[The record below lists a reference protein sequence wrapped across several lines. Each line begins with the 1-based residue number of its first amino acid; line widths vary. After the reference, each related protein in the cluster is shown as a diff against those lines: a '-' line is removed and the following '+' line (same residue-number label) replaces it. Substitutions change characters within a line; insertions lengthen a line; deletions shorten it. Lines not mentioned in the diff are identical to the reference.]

1 MKKLFFFRSSA
12 PSDDSTEVSPS
23 KTEKQDVTGQPFEGT
38 GLRRSRSLSSASLLD
53 GGKHKSSSGS
63 KDKIQSPYGNFIGTS
78 DQQCERSNRCQTPP
92 LRRQCREKQFEL
104 SYNDYGAV
112 PERPCSASAA
122 SCRSYCDSSGN
133 SSTSSSNVSSK
144 ILDRYIDD
152 GEQQEESSK
161 PQRSIPHR
169 NYPGHGSGRRPPRSR
184 CTAPTSPK
192 YVIDEKTMSHPF
204 EEFPSSNYY
213 FLPAK
218 YAENGLGHES
228 PRTIAKNVIERLSQS
243 HGIPKTNPKGF
254 DNSMPPI
261 TVGDIHDRS
270 SDERYGSKVNVIPQK
285 FYSVNEPSEAINR
298 NNMESSG
305 LYRQNLINHSE
316 VLNLAET
323 EEDVDVELKRRIKVA
338 KERVMLFRE
347 ECDRESFLQQR
358 TGVSGL
364 IQTIRHI
371 TEEKMSLALEVLSL
385 LQSQI
390 TERAAAKEELKLAR
404 EILDSQTKKLDR
416 EKTELQTELEK
427 ELDRRSKDWSLKLEK
442 YQLEEQRLRE
452 RVREL
457 AEQNV
462 SLQREVSLLN
472 ERDTENRSIMSS
484 SEQKVK
490 DMTVMVDKLRD
501 ENQLLMQNLSDLQ
514 DKYKT
519 AKEDRESFKRNFE
532 EKDKE
537 CKELYKATTRF
548 TRTCCD
554 QQKTI
559 NGLQERF
566 AHELGKNTEI
576 ERFDKHV
583 AKLQMEQIR
592 LTQVE
597 LGLRR
602 ELESCRFEIDS
613 LRHENINIF
622 NRLKHNGKD
631 NSALTIKLDEEMLAR
646 VDCLQHQGLTLL
658 NESSQLCAE
667 LFDFIKEKVHC
678 LSDSMHG
685 MEVVKNLDGLYFIE
699 SEMKVQGLKRGI
711 ESLKRSLKIAS
722 SLLHKKSNLASSEVH
737 SECVDADESN
747 QLDCEATEDVVKSE
761 LKAERL
767 LTSLLREK
775 LYSKELEIEQLQA
788 EIATAART
796 NHILRCEV
804 QNAQDNISCIT
815 HKLKDQELQIMKR
828 DENVNRLQNDLE
840 ESTTELAIIRGTV
853 PKISE
858 ERDIMWDQVKQFSE
872 ENMLLNS
879 EVNLLKKKIETLE
892 EDILLREGQ
901 ITILKDSLRNKSFD
915 LLGNIESTDEFLIR

>member
-1 MKKLFFFRSSA
+1 MKKLFFFRTSA
-12 PSDDSTEVSPS
+12 PSHGSTDASPS
-23 KTEKQDVTGQPFEGT
+23 KTEKQDFTDNPFEGGLDNVAGT

-63 KDKIQSPYGNFIGTS
+63 KNKNRSLYGNFIGSS
-78 DQQCERSNRCQTPP
+78 DQQCEHSKRCQTPP
-92 LRRQCREKQFEL
+92 LRRQCRAKKLEML
-104 SYNDYGAV
+104 YNDYGGV
-112 PERPCSASAA
+112 PGRSCSASAA

-152 GEQQEESSK
+152 GEQQAESSK
-161 PQRSIPHR
+161 PQKSIPSR
-169 NYPGHGSGRRPPRSR
+169 NHPRNGSRRRPPQGR

-192 YVIDEKTMSHPF
+192 YVIDEKTTSQPF
-204 EEFPSSNYY
+204 EEFPRSNYHL
-213 FLPAK
+213 FPSK
-218 YAENGLGHES
+218 YAENGLGNES

-243 HGIPKTNPKGF
+243 HGIPTTN
-254 DNSMPPI
+254 PI

-270 SDERYGSKVNVIPQK
+270 SNERYGSNANVIPQK
-285 FYSVNEPSEAINR
+285 VYSVNEPFEAINR
-298 NNMESSG
+298 NNVESSG
-305 LYRQNLINHSE
+305 VDRQNLRNHSE
-316 VLNLAET
+316 VLNLVET
-323 EEDVDVELKRRIKVA
+323 EEDMDVELKRRIKVA
-338 KERVMLFRE
+338 KERVMLFGE
-347 ECDRESFLQQR
+347 ERDRESYLQQR

-371 TEEKMSLALEVLSL
+371 NEEKMSLALEILSL

-390 TERAAAKEELKLAR
+390 TERASAKEELRLAK

-416 EKTELQTELEK
+416 EKIELQSELEK
-427 ELDRRSKDWSLKLEK
+427 ELDRRSSDWSLKLEK
-442 YQLEEQRLRE
+442 YQLEEQRLRQ

-462 SLQREVSLLN
+462 SLQREVSLIN
-472 ERDTENRSIMSS
+472 ERDTENKCIISN
-484 SEQKVK
+484 SEQKAK
-490 DMTVMVDKLRD
+490 DLTVMVDKLRD
-501 ENQLLMQNLSDLQ
+501 ENQVLTRNLSNLQ

-519 AKEDRESFKRNFE
+519 AKEDRESFKRNYE

-537 CKELYKATTRF
+537 CKELYKTTTRL

-566 AHELGKNTEI
+566 TCELGKNTEI

-592 LTQVE
+592 LTEVE

-631 NSALTIKLDEEMLAR
+631 NGALTIKLDEEMLAR
-646 VDCLQHQGLTLL
+646 VDCLQRQGLTLL
-658 NESSQLCAE
+658 NEGSQLCAE
-667 LFDFIKEKVHC
+667 FFEFMKER
-678 LSDSMHG
+678 MQG
-685 MEVVKNLDGLYFIE
+685 MEVVKNNLDGLYLIE
-699 SEMKVQGLKRGI
+699 SEMKVQGLKRGT

-722 SLLHKKSNLASSEVH
+722 SLLYKKSNLYNDE
-737 SECVDADESN
+737 DESM
-747 QLDCEATEDVVKSE
+747 QLDCDASEHVVKYE
-761 LKAERL
+761 LRTERL

-788 EIATAART
+788 EIATAARA

-804 QNAQDNISCIT
+804 QSAQDSISCIT
-815 HKLKDQELQIMKR
+815 HKLKDQELQILKR
-828 DENVNRLQNDLE
+828 NENMNRLQNDLE
-840 ESTTELAIIRGTV
+840 ESTTELAIIKGTM

-858 ERDIMWDQVKQFSE
+858 ERDIMWDKVKQYSE

>member
-12 PSDDSTEVSPS
+12 PSNGSSEVSPS
-23 KTEKQDVTGQPFEGT
+23 KTEKQDITGQPFEGT

-53 GGKHKSSSGS
+53 SGKHKSPSGS
-63 KDKIQSPYGNFIGTS
+63 KDKNRSPYGNFIDTS
-78 DQQCERSNRCQTPP
+78 DQQCERSNRCQTLP
-92 LRRQCREKQFEL
+92 LRRQCREKEFEMP
-104 SYNDYGAV
+104 YNDYGAV

-122 SCRSYCDSSGN
+122 SCRSYGDSSGN

-152 GEQQEESSK
+152 GEQQEESRK
-161 PQRSIPHR
+161 PQKSIPPKNH
-169 NYPGHGSGRRPPRSR
+169 PGHGSGRRPPRGR

-192 YVIDEKTMSHPF
+192 YVIDEKTMNHPF
-204 EEFPSSNYY
+204 EEFPSSNYH
-213 FLPAK
+213 FFPAK
-218 YAENGLGHES
+218 HAENGFGHES

-243 HGIPKTNPKGF
+243 HGIPKTNLKGF

-261 TVGDIHDRS
+261 TVEDIHDRS
-270 SDERYGSKVNVIPQK
+270 SDEHYGSNVNPQK
-285 FYSVNEPSEAINR
+285 FYSVNEPFQAINR
-298 NNMESSG
+298 NDMEGSG
-305 LYRQNLINHSE
+305 LDRHNLINHNE
-316 VLNLAET
+316 VLNLVET
-323 EEDVDVELKRRIKVA
+323 EEDMDGELKRRIKVA
-338 KERVMLFRE
+338 KERVVRFRE
-347 ECDRESFLQQR
+347 ERDRESFLQLR

-364 IQTIRHI
+364 IQIIRHM

-390 TERAAAKEELKLAR
+390 TERDSAKEELQLAK
-404 EILDSQTKKLDR
+404 EILDSQTKRLDR
-416 EKTELQTELEK
+416 EKSELQSELEK
-427 ELDRRSKDWSLKLEK
+427 ELDRRSKDWSVKLEK
-442 YQLEEQRLRE
+442 YQFEEQRLHE

-472 ERDTENRSIMSS
+472 ERDVENRSMMSN

-501 ENQLLMQNLSDLQ
+501 ENQVLMQNLSNLQ

-519 AKEDRESFKRNFE
+519 AKEDRETFKRNFE

-537 CKELYKATTRF
+537 CKELYKATTRL
-548 TRTCCD
+548 TRSCCD

-559 NGLQERF
+559 SGLQERF
-566 AHELGKNTEI
+566 NHELGENTEI

-592 LTQVE
+592 LTEVE

-602 ELESCRFEIDS
+602 ELESCKFEIDS
-613 LRHENINIF
+613 LRHENISLL
-622 NRLKHNGKD
+622 NRLKHGRD
-631 NSALTIKLDEEMLAR
+631 ESALTIKLDEEMLAR

-658 NESSQLCAE
+658 NESFQLCAE
-667 LFDFIKEKVHC
+667 LFEFTKEKVHW
-678 LSDSMHG
+678 LSDSMQG
-685 MEVVKNLDGLYFIE
+685 MEVVKNNLDGIYFVE
-699 SEMKVQGLKRGI
+699 SEMKLQGLKRGI

-722 SLLHKKSNLASSEVH
+722 SLLHKKSNLAASEVH
-737 SECVDADESN
+737 SQYVDADESM
-747 QLDCEATEDVVKSE
+747 QLNSEATEDVVKSE

-767 LTSLLREK
+767 LTNLLREK

-788 EIATAART
+788 EIATAARA
-796 NHILRCEV
+796 NHILKCEV
-804 QNAQDNISCIT
+804 QSAQDNISCIT
-815 HKLKDQELQIMKR
+815 HKLKDQKLQILKR
-828 DENVNRLQNDLE
+828 DENVNRLQNDLD

-858 ERDIMWDQVKQFSE
+858 ERDIMWDQVKQYSE

-915 LLGNIESTDEFLIR
+915 LLGNIESIDEFLIR